1 MSRFFQWAFPRYAP
15 IMFLM
20 MASIAVSTHGCS
32 WFTTTAVSNDV
43 AAAEVSLTAAEQAA
57 LIYTSRPRCGGTV
70 KLCSDPA
77 VVARIKQ
84 LDNQAYTAVIAAR
97 DNKGAV
103 SAAVLAVEAFSTAI
117 PK

>member
-1 MSRFFQWAFPRYAP
+1 MRFYPAPAAFGLLLCA
-15 IMFLM
+15 
-20 MASIAVSTHGCS
+20 AVSVNGCAS

-57 LIYTSRPRCGGTV
+57 LIYTSRPRCGGAV